1 MPKVLIMPTP
11 LRHRPGRY
19 RDVLAQAGFEPIDPP
34 GAHRLSEADLIEAVP
49 EADAILAGGDPVT
62 ARIIEAGARLR
73 TIARAGVGFESVD
86 LAAASARS
94 IAVAITPGANHESV
108 AEHALAM
115 LLALTRNVMGNDRLV
130 RDGGWERRPVRPVRG
145 TTLGVV
151 GLGRIG
157 RSLAEKARA
166 LGMRVLA
173 HARTAAVED
182 VSRSGIELVGFDE
195 LLAGSDV
202 VSVNLPLNET
212 TRGIFDQRAFALM
225 RRGAIFLN
233 TARGGLVDET
243 ALHEA
248 LVRGHLAGAGLDV
261 QVSEPPDRSNP
272 LLALPNVLFSPHI
285 AGVDTTALDDM
296 AEQAAHIMIDLYHGH
311 WPEDCIVNAEL
322 RPNWRW

>member
-157 RSLAEKARA
+157 RSLAGKAQA

-173 HARTAAVED
+173 HTRTAAVED

-311 WPEDCIVNAEL
+311 WPKDCIVNAEL
-322 RPNWRW
+322 RPNWR